1 MGFMDDGIARF
12 LFYLRVSRLSV
23 SETRSILLVLHSTIF
38 PNMVKG
44 RVVRMT
50 DWLSTLCDRGK

>member
-1 MGFMDDGIARF
+1 MDDGIARF